1 MSGTQRTSAAG
12 EDGPDTRWFKVWAA
26 VVASAVGLGGCAGPG
41 GSGRTLDSGY
51 ARGEGAPRAIEH
63 ARLAPAGAP
72 PMPDVRP
79 PGPSRLG
86 VTDVTRENTS
96 VRGFA
101 QARVIDTRTF
111 PKPEEDLFPGVPRDM
126 EDRLP
131 EHEEDEEHRARQGE
145 PNGLRAEPT
154 LDEPRTNPASMFA
167 TITATGWNPPDPTL
181 AVGPNHVV
189 VTANSRVAFYNKATG
204 AQTFAAPLDSSGS
217 PGFFEP
223 LGAAGFVFDPKCV
236 YDHFAQRFVIV
247 ALETYG
253 TTEAWV
259 DIAISDDSDPNGTWY
274 KYRTDAVLTIGT
286 STAWWDFP
294 GLGYDQNGYY
304 VTGNLFGLN
313 PSSGYYGFGLRV
325 FDKGSMLA
333 GGTATYNTLRTASGY
348 VVEPAI
354 HVGATGPT
362 TPYLV
367 TINNS
372 TSLTVYAVNNALA
385 SPTLSSVSVTT
396 PSYSGA
402 GESPTVNGSSVSN
415 AGMTIPMWRSVGG
428 MNKLF
433 VCHNA
438 AVGGRN
444 VARWHEL
451 NTGSWPA
458 SGTVTRVQSGDID
471 AGGLNWTLFPAI
483 GVNTLGEVGVAL
495 GVTSPQSRVGVA
507 IAGRKATDPAGRM
520 GVPMVVKTG
529 DADGGG
535 RWGDYYAI
543 AVDPVD
549 DTTFW
554 AVGEYRGTT
563 GWRTWV
569 SSFTVGTMSPC
580 HAVPEHA
587 GSVIAPSAPV
597 AVDVLAND
605 WHSTGAAMTIQSF
618 ASTSARGGAVARS
631 VGTGPGGRDR
641 LLYTAPTGVNA
652 VDSFAYTIADAS
664 LNTATAAVS
673 VQVLNPATFRVPD
686 PPAFGAPGLN
696 VSFYDLS
703 AAAPSTMPAFAS
715 LTPYL
720 VTTATSINVASTSG
734 VFANS
739 TRSDTVGA
747 VYEGWINVPA
757 DNLYTLSTES
767 DDGSRLY
774 VGSTLLVDNDGLHGM
789 VKVSADIGLKAGRHH
804 VRVEFFE
811 NGGGAGLIVRYQPL
825 GGAEVVVPVSAWTRA
840 VACAA
845 DFDNSGALGVQ
856 DIFDYLNAWFAGAP
870 GADFN
875 RVDGITTQDIFDFLN
890 AWFVG
895 C

>member
-1 MSGTQRTSAAG
+1 MMRATKTGSKLGGVLRVIEASAAI
-12 EDGPDTRWFKVWAA
+12 VAA
-26 VVASAVGLGGCAGPG
+26 VVLGACGGERAMHGAPSSG
-41 GSGRTLDSGY
+41 YSVGSGVET
-51 ARGEGAPRAIEH
+51 RGQAVV
-63 ARLAPAGAP
+63 AGAIRAPDGP
-72 PMPDVRP
+72 PRDQVRE

-86 VTDVTRENTS
+86 VTDVTKENTA

-101 QARVIDTRTF
+101 PAGIIDTRTF
-111 PKPEEDLFPGVPRDM
+111 PKQREDLFPGEPHRVREKLPPHEKPRADGVVV
-126 EDRLP
+126 
-131 EHEEDEEHRARQGE
+131 AGE
-145 PNGLRAEPT
+145 PNDLRAEPT
-154 LDEPRTNPASMFA
+154 LDGPDAGRTNPTQMFA

-189 VTANSRVAFYNKATG
+189 VTVNSRIAFYTKAG
-204 AQTFAAPLDSSGS
+204 AQTFTSALDSSGS

-236 YDHFAQRFVIV
+236 YDHFAQRFVVV

-253 TTEAWV
+253 TTEAWI
-259 DIAISDDSDPNGTWY
+259 DIAVSATSDPNGTWY

-313 PSSGYYGFGLRV
+313 PASGYYGFGLRV
-325 FDKGSMLA
+325 FDKSSMLA

-354 HVGATGPT
+354 HLGATGPT
-362 TPYLV
+362 TPYMV

-372 TSLTVYAVNNALA
+372 TSLTVYAVNNPLTT
-385 SPTLSSVSVTT
+385 PTLTTTSVTT
-396 PSYSGA
+396 PSYTGDSGA
-402 GESPTVNGSSVSN
+402 PTINGSSLSN
-415 AGMTIPMWRSVGG
+415 AGMTMPMWRNG
-428 MNKLF
+428 KLY

-451 NTGSWPA
+451 NVGTWPA
-458 SGTVTRVQSGDID
+458 SGTVTRTQSGDID
-471 AGGLNWTLFPAI
+471 AGGLNWTVFPAI
-483 GVNTLGEVGVAL
+483 GVNTLGELGVAL
-495 GVTSPQSRVGVA
+495 GVTSAQTRVGAAV
-507 IAGRKATDPAGRM
+507 AGRKATDPAGRM
-520 GVPMVVKTG
+520 GVPTVVKSG

-535 RWGDYYAI
+535 RWGDYYSV
-543 AVDPVD
+543 AVDPTD

-554 AVGEYRGTT
+554 AIGEYQGTS

-569 SSFTVGTMSPC
+569 SSFVVGTMSPC
-580 HAVPEHA
+580 HAVPDHA
-587 GSVIAPSAPV
+587 GSVVAPAAAL

-618 ASTSARGGAVARS
+618 SATSARGGTIARS

-641 LLYTAPTGVNA
+641 LLYTAPPGVNA
-652 VDSFAYTIADAS
+652 LDSFSYTIADAS
-664 LNTATAAVS
+664 LNTATAAVT
-673 VQVLNPATFRVPD
+673 VQVLDPSTFRLPD
-686 PPAFGAPGLN
+686 PPAFSAAGVN

-703 AAAPSTMPAFAS
+703 AAAPTTMPTYAS

-720 VTTATSINVASTSG
+720 VTTATNINVASTAG

-739 TRSDTVGA
+739 TRIDTVGA
-747 VYEGWINVPA
+747 VYDGWISVPT

-767 DDGSRLY
+767 DDGSKLY
-774 VGSTLLVDNDGLHGM
+774 VGTTLLVNNDGLHGM
-789 VKVSADIGLKAGRHH
+789 TKKTGDIGLRAGRHH
-804 VRVEFFE
+804 VKVEFFE
-811 NGGGAGLIVRYQPL
+811 SGGDAGLVVRYQPL
-825 GGAEVVVPVSAWTRA
+825 GGTEVVVPASAWTR
-840 VACAA
+840 VVVCRA
-845 DFDNSGALGVQ
+845 DFNNSGGLSIQDIFDFLNAWFAGAPGADYNQIDGLTVQ
-856 DIFDYLNAWFAGAP
+856 DIFDYLNAWFAG
-870 GADFN
+870 
-875 RVDGITTQDIFDFLN
+875 
-890 AWFVG
+890 

>member
-1 MSGTQRTSAAG
+1 MAPQGAREVGG
-12 EDGPDTRWFKVWAA
+12 E
-26 VVASAVGLGGCAGPG
+26 
-41 GSGRTLDSGY
+41 
-51 ARGEGAPRAIEH
+51 
-63 ARLAPAGAP
+63 
-72 PMPDVRP
+72 RP

-86 VTDVTRENTS
+86 VTDVTIENTA

-101 QARVIDTRTF
+101 QATVLDTRTF
-111 PKPEEDLFPGVPRDM
+111 PKVSDELFPGQARRVR
-126 EDRLP
+126 EKLP
-131 EHEEDEEHRARQGE
+131 PHEKPSGPAMGP
-145 PNGLRAEPT
+145 PNDLRAEPT
-154 LDEPRTNPASMFA
+154 LDESRTNPTAMFA

-189 VTANSRVAFYNKATG
+189 VTVNSRIAFYTKAG
-204 AQTFAAPLDSSGS
+204 VQTFSSALDSSGS

-223 LGAAGFVFDPKCV
+223 LGAGGFVFDPKCV
-236 YDHFAQRFVIV
+236 YDHFAQRFVVV

-313 PSSGYYGFGLRV
+313 PASGYYGFGLRA
-325 FDKGSMLA
+325 FDKSSMLA

-348 VVEPAI
+348 VVEPAL
-354 HVGATGPT
+354 HLGAAGPT
-362 TPYLV
+362 TPYMV
-367 TINNS
+367 TVNSS
-372 TSLTVYAVNNALA
+372 TSLTVYAINNALT
-385 SPTLSSVSVTT
+385 SPTLSTVNVTT
-396 PSYSGA
+396 PSYTGA
-402 GESPTVNGSSVSN
+402 SDSPTVNGSAVSN
-415 AGMTIPMWRSVGG
+415 AGMTMPMWRNG
-428 MNKLF
+428 KLY

-451 NTGSWPA
+451 NVGAWPA
-458 SGTVTRVQSGDID
+458 SGTVTRTQSGDID

-483 GVNTLGEVGVAL
+483 GVNSLGELGVAL
-495 GVTSPQSRVGVA
+495 GVTSAQSRVGAAV
-507 IAGRKATDPAGRM
+507 AGRKAADPLGRM

-535 RWGDYYAI
+535 RWGDYYAV

-554 AVGEYRGTT
+554 AVGEYQGTS

-569 SSFTVGTMSPC
+569 SSFTVGAMSPC
-580 HAVPEHA
+580 HAVPEHI
-587 GSVIAPSAPV
+587 GNVVTPSGPIT
-597 AVDVLAND
+597 VDVLAND
-605 WHSTGAAMTIQSF
+605 WHSTGAPMTIQSF
-618 ASTSARGGAVARS
+618 SATSTRGGTIARS
-631 VGTGPGGRDR
+631 VGTGPGGRDV
-641 LLYTAPTGVNA
+641 LLYTPPSGVSA
-652 VDSFAYTIADAS
+652 VDSFSYTIADAAS
-664 LNTATAAVS
+664 NTATAAVTA
-673 VQVLNPATFRVPD
+673 QVLNPATFRVPD
-686 PPAFGAPGLN
+686 PPAFSAAGLN

-703 AAAPSTMPAFAS
+703 AAAPSTMPTYAS

-720 VTTATSINVASTSG
+720 VTTATNINIASTTG
-734 VFANS
+734 VFSNS

-747 VYEGWINVPA
+747 VYDAWINVPT

-767 DDGSRLY
+767 DDGSKLY
-774 VGSTLLVDNDGLHGM
+774 VGSTLLVNNDGLHGM
-789 VKVSADIGLKAGRHH
+789 TKVTGEMGLKAGRHH

-825 GGAEVVVPVSAWTRA
+825 GGSEVVVPASAWTRA
-840 VACAA
+840 VPCAV
-845 DFDNSGALGVQ
+845 DFNGSGAISVQ
-856 DIFDYLNAWFAGAP
+856 DIFDFLNAWFAGAAS
-870 GADFN
+870 ADFN
-875 RVDGITTQDIFDFLN
+875 HVNGLTVQDIFDFLN